1 MKKILLLGD
10 SIRLNYMPMVCKNLY
25 GRAEVYGPTD
35 NCRYAKYTLWCLSDW
50 LGLCGDAPDVVHWN
64 NGIWDIT
71 KYNGYELFTPV
82 EEYIETLGRIL
93 RDLQKTGAHI
103 IFATST
109 PVRDQNPIQAN
120 IDIDYYNSRA
130 VHFMQTKGV
139 EINDLNGFVRP
150 HVEEYIDASDFTHLN
165 KEGIKQVGNR
175 VTQVLEPY
183 LD

>member
-25 GRAEVYGPTD
+25 GRAEVYGPED
-35 NCRYAKYTLWCLSDW
+35 NCRYAKYTLWCLGDW
-50 LGLCGDAPDVVHWN
+50 LKLCGGAPDVVHWN

-109 PVRDQNPIQAN
+109 PVRDQNPSQAT
-120 IDIDYYNSRA
+120 IDIESYNSRA
-130 VHFMQTKGV
+130 VHFMQTKGI
-139 EINDLNGFVRP
+139 EINDLNALVRP
-150 HVEEYIDASDFTHLN
+150 HLDEYICDDYTHLS